1 MWCRG
6 IRGAT
11 TVTDNT
17 REAILAA
24 SKELLQK
31 MVEVNDV
38 EIKDIAGILLTT
50 TPDINAEF
58 PAAAA
63 RELGW
68 TQVALLC
75 GHEMD
80 VPGSL
85 PRCLRVLMLFNT
97 EKSNEEIVHVY
108 LREAQS
114 LRTETGNNW
123 LSEDKA

>member
-6 IRGAT
+6 LRGAT

>member
-38 EIKDIAGILLTT
+38 EIKDMAGILLTT

-97 EKSNEEIVHVY
+97 EKNNEEIVHVY

>member
-1 MWCRG
+1 LWCRG
-6 IRGAT
+6 LRGAT

>member
-108 LREAQS
+108 LSEAQS

>member
-6 IRGAT
+6 LRGAT

-108 LREAQS
+108 LSEAQS

>member
-1 MWCRG
+1 
-6 IRGAT
+6 
-11 TVTDNT
+11 
-17 REAILAA
+17 
-24 SKELLQK
+24 